1 MRSRSNTA
9 SSSKGRKQRAQSR
22 ASTTSIHSGI
32 TQAEHPIPEGHGY
45 MGPVYDAAPQ
55 MQHSQHRFQSI
66 EQMTPE
72 DIIYQSAQ
80 QLRNPR
86 EYGSIIDPALSG
98 PHPSQHLS
106 YGDNG
111 SQQIQMDTSYMEDD
125 SQMIDARSEEQE
137 DAESVGGASVPVK
150 KASKSSAANE
160 LEMRQL
166 FQANKEK
173 SLTEIAQQ
181 LQVNERGPNSE
192 RHRQVFAM
200 LWYVCHILPGTP
212 FAEPLQDK

>member
-9 SSSKGRKQRAQSR
+9 TSSKGRKQRAQSR

-32 TQAEHPIPEGHGY
+32 AQTEHSIPEGHGY
-45 MGPVYDAAPQ
+45 MGQMYDAAPQ
-55 MQHSQHRFQSI
+55 MQHPQHRFQSI
-66 EQMTPE
+66 EQMSPE

-86 EYGSIIDPALSG
+86 DYASMVDPALGG
-98 PHPSQHLS
+98 PHPSQQLQ

-111 SQQIQMDTSYMEDD
+111 AQQMQMDTSYMEED
-125 SQMIDARSEEQE
+125 SQMLDNRSEEQE
-137 DAESVGGASVPVK
+137 DVESVGGVNVPVK

-166 FQANKEK
+166 FQANKDK

-200 LWYVCHILPGTP
+200 LWCVYYVSPRIFSAKAL
-212 FAEPLQDK
+212 

>member
-9 SSSKGRKQRAQSR
+9 SSTKGRKQRAQSR

-32 TQAEHPIPEGHGY
+32 AQEHPIQEGHGY
-45 MGPVYDAAPQ
+45 MGQMYDAGPQ

-72 DIIYQSAQ
+72 DVIYQSAQ

-86 EYGSIIDPALSG
+86 EYGSIIDPALGG
-98 PHPSQHLS
+98 PHPSQHLP

-111 SQQIQMDTSYMEDD
+111 AQHMQMDTSYMEED
-125 SQMIDARSEEQE
+125 SQMLDNRSEEQE
-137 DAESVGGASVPVK
+137 DLESIAGANMPVK

-166 FQANKEK
+166 FQQNKDK

-192 RHRQVFAM
+192 RHRQTFAM
-200 LWYVCHILPGTP
+200 LWYVYHILIV
-212 FAEPLQDK
+212 FLF